1 MFCVLLKWGSYID
14 MDIYNTNIGG
24 GGDCIRK
31 LKTIMVGTVSIINKL
46 QSEIKDKKIDDYL

>member
-1 MFCVLLKWGSYID
+1 MIWIFIIQIL
-14 MDIYNTNIGG
+14 GG